1 MKKIKNYYI
10 PNNDKHFENYFNH
23 YNHYQE
29 AQRNRALSFVKK
41 WDLAIDIG
49 ANIGLWSK
57 DLTNF
62 FDQTICFEPNLD
74 CLDCLKKNINIKKSI
89 IYDFALGNKEE
100 NKIIYCP
107 DNTGASSFIN
117 YTKTTFKKDGSI
129 IYGAFPKN
137 TKKKLVKIKKF
148 DSFYFKNINF
158 IKIDV
163 QGYEFEVLK
172 GAEKSL
178 RESSPVICIEE
189 ENPKNSKSLKF
200 LQSLDY
206 NIVDVIIKEHILKKK

>member
-1 MKKIKNYYI
+1 MKKVKNYYI
-10 PNNDKHFENYFNH
+10 PDNDKHFENYFNH
-23 YNHYQE
+23 YDHYQE

-74 CLDCLKKNINIKKSI
+74 CLDYLKKNINIEKSI
-89 IYDFALGNKEE
+89 IYDFALGDKEE
-100 NKIIYCP
+100 DKIIYCP
-107 DNTGASSFIN
+107 DNIGASSFIN
-117 YTKTTFKKDGSI
+117 YTKTTYKNDGSI
-129 IYGAFPKN
+129 IYGPFPKN
-137 TKKKLVKIKKF
+137 TKKTLVEIKTF
-148 DSFYFKNINF
+148 DSFYFANIDF

-163 QGYEFEVLK
+163 QGYELEVLK
-172 GAEKSL
+172 GAEKTL
-178 RESSPVICIEE
+178 RELSPIICIEE

-206 NIVDVIIKEHILKKK
+206 NIVDVIIKDYILKKK